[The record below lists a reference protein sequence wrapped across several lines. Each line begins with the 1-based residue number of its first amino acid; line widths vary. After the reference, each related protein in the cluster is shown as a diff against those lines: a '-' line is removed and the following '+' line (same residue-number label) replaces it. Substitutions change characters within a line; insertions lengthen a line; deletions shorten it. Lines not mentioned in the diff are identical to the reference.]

1 MDFGLPRQ
9 KESALPLLADAQSA
23 AVGSKQVAP
32 INVPRTRHYTSLAR
46 GTRKSRQR
54 EIAPL
59 FGTQLPLH
67 MKMIEFPR
75 TFPLRTFVVCFT
87 IWLIATEV
95 LVFDEIKF
103 NARIELLEQ
112 AGRTLRAPEVIVPS
126 ERPSDLQRGAK
137 MQTL

>member
-1 MDFGLPRQ
+1 
-9 KESALPLLADAQSA
+9 
-23 AVGSKQVAP
+23 
-32 INVPRTRHYTSLAR
+32 
-46 GTRKSRQR
+46 
-54 EIAPL
+54 
-59 FGTQLPLH
+59 
-67 MKMIEFPR
+67 MIELPR

-87 IWLIATEV
+87 LWLIATEA

-126 ERPSDLQRGAK
+126 ERSSDLQRGAK

>member
-1 MDFGLPRQ
+1 
-9 KESALPLLADAQSA
+9 
-23 AVGSKQVAP
+23 
-32 INVPRTRHYTSLAR
+32 
-46 GTRKSRQR
+46 
-54 EIAPL
+54 
-59 FGTQLPLH
+59 
-67 MKMIEFPR
+67 MIDFPR

-112 AGRTLRAPEVIVPS
+112 TGRALRAPEVIVPS
-126 ERPSDLQRGAK
+126 ERSSDLQRGAK

>member
-1 MDFGLPRQ
+1 
-9 KESALPLLADAQSA
+9 
-23 AVGSKQVAP
+23 
-32 INVPRTRHYTSLAR
+32 
-46 GTRKSRQR
+46 
-54 EIAPL
+54 
-59 FGTQLPLH
+59 
-67 MKMIEFPR
+67 MKMIDFPR

-112 AGRTLRAPEVIVPS
+112 AGRTFRAPEVIVPS
-126 ERPSDLQRGAK
+126 ERSSDLPGGAK